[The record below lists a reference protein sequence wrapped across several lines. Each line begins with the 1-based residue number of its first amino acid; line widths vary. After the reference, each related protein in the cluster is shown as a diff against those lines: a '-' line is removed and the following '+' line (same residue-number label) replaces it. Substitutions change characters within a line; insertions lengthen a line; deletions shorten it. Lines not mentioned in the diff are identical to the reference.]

1 MKKRIKMCK
10 LLAMQYKKYS
20 INVILL
26 ILMTFSIG
34 FSQFFEVEVEVD
46 MRRLSEG
53 DRQLLYSLKDEL
65 KKYFMNTQFSEDSDI
80 ELIIHFRLVI
90 ESISTSGSQ
99 TAINAQ
105 AILTN
110 KLDQYFYAKGV
121 QFPYHKGNKIVH
133 DSIFDPLALFLDY
146 YALMFL
152 AAELDTWEY
161 MGGTSYYAKAIE
173 KADIGKDSNFS
184 RGWEDRWKKARKIKN
199 NQYLRIMRLNF
210 FIAQDELQKE
220 KINYELV
227 HESMMIF
234 YENLKSIDDKL
245 GSNKETLRFL
255 DAYHINIAELLSVLE
270 INNALK
276 LLMYYDDEHKK
287 TYESYLKN

>member
-1 MKKRIKMCK
+1 MCK
-10 LLAMQYKKYS
+10 LLDMKYKKS
-20 INVILL
+20 IIHVTLIL
-26 ILMTFSIG
+26 LMTFSVG

-46 MRRLSEG
+46 MKRLSEG
-53 DRQLLYSLKDEL
+53 DRQLLYSLKDDL
-65 KKYFMNTQFSEDSDI
+65 KEYFMNTQFSDDSDL
-80 ELIIHFRLVI
+80 ELIIHFRLVV
-90 ESISTSGSQ
+90 ESVSTSGSQ
-99 TAINAQ
+99 TTINAQ

-110 KLDQYFYAKGV
+110 KFDQYFYAKGV
-121 QFPYHKGNKIVH
+121 QFPYHKGNKIIY

-152 AAELDTWEY
+152 ATELDTWEY
-161 MGGTSYYAKAIE
+161 MGGASYYAKAIE

-199 NQYLRIMRLNF
+199 NQYLRTMRFNF

-227 HESMMIF
+227 YKSMVTF
-234 YENLKSIDDKL
+234 YENLKSIVDKL
-245 GSNKETLRFL
+245 GSNKETLKFL
-255 DAYHINIAELLSVLE
+255 DAYHLNIAELFSVLE

-276 LLMYYDDEHKK
+276 LLMYYDDDHKK